1 MGVGYIRR
9 GVLFLGPYLLR
20 LQGESYGLAQKQS
33 LSYFALNGAIEA
45 AEKPHTGFHRTRRSV
60 I

>member
-20 LQGESYGLAQKQS
+20 LQGESYGLAQKTVPF
-33 LSYFALNGAIEA
+33 LFCLEWCN
-45 AEKPHTGFHRTRRSV
+45 
-60 I
+60 